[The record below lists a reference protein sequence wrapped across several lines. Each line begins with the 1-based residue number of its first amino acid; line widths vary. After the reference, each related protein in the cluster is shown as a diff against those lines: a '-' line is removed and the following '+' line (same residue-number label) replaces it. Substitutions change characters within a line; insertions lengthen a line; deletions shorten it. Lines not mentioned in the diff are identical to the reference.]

1 MEDARAPEPDG
12 TAVAEPLE
20 PLQRGEAV
28 VFGEGRQGV
37 ITRAYVL
44 EDKYAVRADGAAR
57 EVKGPNNSFFYFKRF
72 GQDLQRVRGP
82 VLPLNGEQFAELETN
97 GELGTPP
104 PEKKPRLEPSEAP
117 LAAPTGQ
124 QRLRHTVA
132 SRGLDPCI
140 TEMPADAAGESRLDG
155 TCTAGQLE
163 APEPRQGSDSTAAD
177 SERDD
182 ARICEWDIKV
192 QRTFITVVPRC
203 PQLTHTAARLS
214 MATDLVIATA
224 LTANRTSRTGI
235 PPRCKRSGSFGPPAP
250 TEATPAAKP
259 EATLTHT
266 DGLRQ
271 PSVHQG
277 EADMQNVDDI
287 PGFDHSLNA
296 SMWTCPARFE
306 GRVKWFSKEKGF
318 GKILPSA
325 SGQMVDEVFVHKSRF
340 EGGPE
345 GPHAQAVS
353 EGAVVTYEVITSQ
366 VDGKPTACNVQA
378 AACYELLVL
387 WLRTRLHVRPLQ
399 RKEPFAQPI
408 RCMSVSSCDEDSTQ
422 EEPITGMKLLLSE
435 EAFGAL
441 KRLQDRRTSSS
452 ASSSSTEPSAS
463 TDLPSS
469 PEASVLTVEQRLH
482 QLRLALAAPEIVEE
496 PDQRTERKRR
506 RRSVTEVVTMS
517 SSSDGSHTSSD
528 SKPQGQSALYGLIGA
543 VGLVEGADLVVL
555 PALASSLHADLNLTQ
570 EDVALLV
577 LVQALCLAAA
587 SPVWAAL
594 ADSASANRKTLMVLG
609 AFLQGLFTCLLP
621 TASAWVPLV
630 ALGAL
635 NALAKASLRPVSFGL
650 IAEVTREFRGSAFG
664 VLFAALYAGIGLAF
678 WASPRLATHRFLGIE
693 GWRLPVLGVGVISI
707 LTSFVAS
714 SQGLGGRRGG
724 LDNMFRNWGF
734 DAHSETIPGA
744 TLAKHWRSG
753 QARAKI
759 LEGWDM
765 IVLQDDLPEY
775 KPLPRDSRERWQ
787 VVCERFVPVL
797 NKFVEAARLV
807 DASAILYMAHPY
819 ERLPHTS
826 LRDICWAH
834 KCAEETLGVH
844 VAPGGLAHSLI
855 TSVRQLEEFHL
866 ALLDDDLEHLSE
878 EGLYL
883 HALTIVAVCFGKDK
897 VLDLQWAPPTL
908 SDACVD
914 MFKQLACDSLDAWQ
928 AYPSPPSRDVAKL
941 AIGVS
946 VLLQEPARE
955 PPAVDEE
962 QGIRAEF
969 WRLQGYCKFPSFLLL
984 FFQAC
989 IMCIPWAAMGYRTL
1003 FLKAYGFEDWEVTVL
1018 CSSAQ
1023 GSAALGA
1030 LCGGVLADLVARF
1043 LPIHGRPCVAQAS
1056 LVLSFPLFILSF
1068 LVAPPE
1074 GWPLS
1079 YEMCL
1084 ICGSA
1089 FVASWTVGACLP
1101 MLAELAPWGRKSGIL
1116 AWQGALEGALGCLVT
1131 SSMEVVAPRVFGHSL
1146 GILPPLNGIKIVV
1159 SEDTSAQDVAGFSD
1173 PEDRAHVAKI
1183 VVVLMAASWGLCFL
1197 CYSMLHWSYPRDLL
1211 RAQRLRSEE
1220 AEKACALRS

>member
-1 MEDARAPEPDG
+1 
-12 TAVAEPLE
+12 
-20 PLQRGEAV
+20 
-28 VFGEGRQGV
+28 
-37 ITRAYVL
+37 
-44 EDKYAVRADGAAR
+44 
-57 EVKGPNNSFFYFKRF
+57 
-72 GQDLQRVRGP
+72 
-82 VLPLNGEQFAELETN
+82 
-97 GELGTPP
+97 
-104 PEKKPRLEPSEAP
+104 
-117 LAAPTGQ
+117 
-124 QRLRHTVA
+124 
-132 SRGLDPCI
+132 
-140 TEMPADAAGESRLDG
+140 
-155 TCTAGQLE
+155 
-163 APEPRQGSDSTAAD
+163 
-177 SERDD
+177 
-182 ARICEWDIKV
+182 
-192 QRTFITVVPRC
+192 
-203 PQLTHTAARLS
+203 
-214 MATDLVIATA
+214 
-224 LTANRTSRTGI
+224 
-235 PPRCKRSGSFGPPAP
+235 
-250 TEATPAAKP
+250 
-259 EATLTHT
+259 
-266 DGLRQ
+266 
-271 PSVHQG
+271 
-277 EADMQNVDDI
+277 
-287 PGFDHSLNA
+287 
-296 SMWTCPARFE
+296 
-306 GRVKWFSKEKGF
+306 
-318 GKILPSA
+318 
-325 SGQMVDEVFVHKSRF
+325 
-340 EGGPE
+340 
-345 GPHAQAVS
+345 
-353 EGAVVTYEVITSQ
+353 
-366 VDGKPTACNVQA
+366 
-378 AACYELLVL
+378 
-387 WLRTRLHVRPLQ
+387 
-399 RKEPFAQPI
+399 
-408 RCMSVSSCDEDSTQ
+408 
-422 EEPITGMKLLLSE
+422 
-435 EAFGAL
+435 
-441 KRLQDRRTSSS
+441 
-452 ASSSSTEPSAS
+452 
-463 TDLPSS
+463 
-469 PEASVLTVEQRLH
+469 
-482 QLRLALAAPEIVEE
+482 
-496 PDQRTERKRR
+496 
-506 RRSVTEVVTMS
+506 MS

-555 PALASSLHADLNLTQ
+555 PALASSLQADLNLTQ

-621 TASAWVPLV
+621 TATAWVPLV
-630 ALGAL
+630 APGAL

-707 LTSFVAS
+707 LTSFV
-714 SQGLGGRRGG
+714 
-724 LDNMFRNWGF
+724 
-734 DAHSETIPGA
+734 
-744 TLAKHWRSG
+744 
-753 QARAKI
+753 
-759 LEGWDM
+759 
-765 IVLQDDLPEY
+765 
-775 KPLPRDSRERWQ
+775 
-787 VVCERFVPVL
+787 
-797 NKFVEAARLV
+797 
-807 DASAILYMAHPY
+807 
-819 ERLPHTS
+819 
-826 LRDICWAH
+826 
-834 KCAEETLGVH
+834 
-844 VAPGGLAHSLI
+844 
-855 TSVRQLEEFHL
+855 
-866 ALLDDDLEHLSE
+866 
-878 EGLYL
+878 
-883 HALTIVAVCFGKDK
+883 
-897 VLDLQWAPPTL
+897 
-908 SDACVD
+908 
-914 MFKQLACDSLDAWQ
+914 
-928 AYPSPPSRDVAKL
+928 
-941 AIGVS
+941 VS